1 MLIAHLPGEEY
12 RGLTDHGS
20 PQDGGVSLRTSS
32 TVFNRM
38 MPYWSENDRRRDAP
52 ADATQRLY
60 HLSAPLR
67 LSRNGRPSLS
77 PDGSEEPLTRDV
89 QEVLTS
95 LQDLASHPRLRCLL
109 YGNKVLQHYG
119 RQENN
124 GGETSMIFEKN
135 SLTYKQVP
143 RGDLEGKGLT
153 RRF

>member
-1 MLIAHLPGEEY
+1 
-12 RGLTDHGS
+12 
-20 PQDGGVSLRTSS
+20 
-32 TVFNRM
+32 M

-119 RQENN
+119 RQESNR
-124 GGETSMIFEKN
+124 EDTSMIFEKN

-143 RGDLEGKGLT
+143 RGDPEDKGINETLLSSNLDPQASSDQKT
-153 RRF
+153 TQILLQTSTDISPQR